1 MTSITAA
8 DLKLGE
14 RLRRGLVGQMTNT
27 LTIKDLRAADACEK
41 QVKLFEQHFGDGG
54 TVTLAKVRKV
64 ASLFDWNWAALHL
77 LSPAGRAEY
86 NRATAPALAEYNR
99 AIAPAWAEYNRAI
112 APALAE
118 YNRAIAPAWAEYDR
132 VTASAGYAEYDRVI
146 ASARAEYYRVTASAW
161 AEYKRATAPA
171 WFAGWKKDRER

>member
-1 MTSITAA
+1 
-8 DLKLGE
+8 
-14 RLRRGLVGQMTNT
+14 MTNT

-77 LSPAGRAEY
+77 LSPARWAEYYRVKASARAEY
-86 NRATAPALAEYNR
+86 NRAEASALAEHKRATTPALAKYN
-99 AIAPAWAEYNRAI
+99 
-112 APALAE
+112 
-118 YNRAIAPAWAEYDR
+118 
-132 VTASAGYAEYDRVI
+132 
-146 ASARAEYYRVTASAW
+146 RVTASAW
-161 AEYKRATAPA
+161 AECNRVTAWSWAEYNRATAPA

>member
-8 DLKLGE
+8 DLKPGE

-64 ASLFDWNWAALHL
+64 ASLFDWNWAARYL
-77 LSPAGRAEY
+77 LSPARRAEY
-86 NRATAPALAEYNR
+86 ERIVAPALAEYER
-99 AIAPAWAEYNRAI
+99 IGAPAWY
-112 APALAE
+112 
-118 YNRAIAPAWAEYDR
+118 
-132 VTASAGYAEYDRVI
+132 
-146 ASARAEYYRVTASAW
+146 
-161 AEYKRATAPA
+161 EYKRTVASA
-171 WFAGWKKDRER
+171 WFAGWKKDHEK